1 MALSNVPFGLVQ
13 PPQKVQF
20 LFNQLFI
27 FFLLLLPNAMSISFN
42 FPSFNTDNSKLT
54 LQGDAYT
61 NPYGLQLTKDTLDG
75 SIGRSVGRA
84 LYHERVHL
92 WDNST
97 GKLNVT
103 DFTTDFSFI
112 VKALNMYAG
121 AGDGL
126 AFFITPFNSSIPNN
140 SEGGYLGLFSRETAI
155 NGTRNQIVAV
165 EIDTFKN
172 SWDPSDSL
180 LYAHVGFDINSIVS
194 NKSETLPP
202 SMNITNGSTTNV
214 RVSYD
219 STSQILSA
227 FLTYATE
234 PPINLSSIVDLTI
247 LPEWVSVGF
256 SATTGSSI
264 ELHTILSWSFNSTLE
279 AGNVSTQPT
288 NTGGGFNQTK
298 ETGDQTNNTGNGSTK
313 KKLALIICLAVSSGV
328 VSCGIGL
335 LWFICWRKRAGGN
348 TEDSGDDGNMDDE
361 FEKGT
366 GPRRFTYRELLN
378 ATNNFA
384 ERGKLGE
391 GGFGGVYKGLFSESN
406 VEVAVKRVSKG
417 SKQGKKEYKSE
428 VKIISHLGHRNLVQ
442 LIGWCHEQRE
452 LLLVYEYMPNGSLD
466 SHLFGAKIML
476 KWPVRYNIAQG
487 LTSAILYLHEEW
499 EQCVVHRDIKSSNI
513 MLDSNFNAKLGDFG
527 LARLVDHELGLQTT
541 VLAGTMGYLAPE
553 CFTTGTAS
561 KESDVYSFGV
571 VCLEIACGRKPVD
584 PRAEPSK
591 VRLVEWVWDLYGN
604 GQLLEAV
611 DKRLG
616 MEFDEG
622 QIKSLMVVGLWCC
635 HPDPTS
641 RPSIRQVMHVLK
653 FEASLPNL
661 PSKLPV
667 PMYVGPP
674 MDLCKLSN
682 TSSGFT
688 RSKDQTQC
696 SCSSCSTNSSMSTGP
711 SKPLLY
717 SSKAEVELASTM
729 H

>member
-1 MALSNVPFGLVQ
+1 
-13 PPQKVQF
+13 
-20 LFNQLFI
+20 
-27 FFLLLLPNAMSISFN
+27 MSISFN
-42 FPSFNTDNSKLT
+42 FPSFNTANNNLT
-54 LQGDAYT
+54 FQGEDALTKPDGRLY
-61 NPYGLQLTKDTLDG
+61 LTKDTLNG
-75 SIGRSVGRA
+75 SIGGSVGRA

-97 GKLNVT
+97 GKPKVT
-103 DFTTDFSFI
+103 DFTTNFSFI
-112 VKALNMYAG
+112 IQAVSQY

-126 AFFITPFNSSIPNN
+126 AFFISPFNSGIPNN
-140 SEGGYLGLFSRETAI
+140 SAGGYLGLFSNETAI
-155 NGTRNQIVAV
+155 NGTQNQIVAV

-172 SWDPSDSL
+172 PWDPSDSSP
-180 LYAHVGFDINSIVS
+180 YAHVGIDINSIVS

-202 SMNITNGSTTNV
+202 SMNITNGSTTIV

-219 STSQILSA
+219 STSQILSV

-234 PPINLSSIVDLTI
+234 PPISLSSIVDLTI

-256 SATTGSSI
+256 SATTGMSI

-313 KKLALIICLAVSSGV
+313 KNLALIICLAVSSGV

-348 TEDSGDDGNMDDE
+348 TEDSDDDGNMDDE
-361 FEKGT
+361 FEIGT

-391 GGFGGVYKGLFSESN
+391 GGFGGVYKGLLSESN

-428 VKIISHLGHRNLVQ
+428 VKIISRLRHRNLVQ

-452 LLLVYEYMPNGSLD
+452 LLLVYEYMRNGSLD

-476 KWPVRYNIAQG
+476 KWPVRYKIVQG

-641 RPSIRQVMHVLK
+641 RPSIRQVMHILK

>member
-1 MALSNVPFGLVQ
+1 
-13 PPQKVQF
+13 
-20 LFNQLFI
+20 
-27 FFLLLLPNAMSISFN
+27 MSISFN
-42 FPSFNTDNSKLT
+42 FPSFSTDNSNLILK
-54 LQGDAYT
+54 GDADT
-61 NPYGLQLTKDTLDG
+61 KPDGRLHLTKDTLDG
-75 SIGRSVGRA
+75 SIGESVGRA

-103 DFTTDFSFI
+103 DFTTNFSFI
-112 VKALNMYAG
+112 IKAVNKFA
-121 AGDGL
+121 ADGL
-126 AFFITPFNSSIPNN
+126 AFFISPFDSSIPNN
-140 SEGGYLGLFSRETAI
+140 SAGGYLGLFSNETGI
-155 NGTRNQIVAV
+155 NGTQNQIVAV
-165 EIDTFKN
+165 EFDTYKN
-172 SWDPSDSL
+172 WWDPS
-180 LYAHVGFDINSIVS
+180 ARHVGIDINSIVS
-194 NKSETLPP
+194 KVNVTLPR
-202 SMNITNGSTTNV
+202 SINITNGSTTNV
-214 RVSYD
+214 WVSYD
-219 STSQILSA
+219 STSKNLSV
-227 FLTYATE
+227 FLTSDTKPAYSW
-234 PPINLSSIVDLTI
+234 NSSLSYIVDLTI

-256 SATTGSSI
+256 SATTGASI

-279 AGNVSTQPT
+279 AGDVSTQP
-288 NTGGGFNQTK
+288 NKTGGGST
-298 ETGDQTNNTGNGSTK
+298 QTNHTGNGSTK
-313 KKLALIICLAVSSGV
+313 NKLGFIIGLAVSSSV
-328 VSCGIGL
+328 VSCGTGL

-348 TEDSGDDGNMDDE
+348 AEDSGDDDNMDDE

-378 ATNNFA
+378 ATNNFV

-391 GGFGGVYKGLFSESN
+391 GGFGGVYRGLLSESN

-428 VKIISHLGHRNLVQ
+428 VKIIGRLRHRNLVQ

-476 KWPVRYNIAQG
+476 IWPVRYNIAQG
-487 LTSAILYLHEEW
+487 LASALLYLHEEW
-499 EQCVVHRDIKSSNI
+499 EQCVVHRDVKSSNI

-584 PRAEPSK
+584 PRVEPSK

-604 GQLLEAV
+604 DQLLEAV
-611 DKRLG
+611 DQRLG
-616 MEFDEG
+616 KEFDEG
-622 QIKSLMVVGLWCC
+622 EMKSLMVVGLWCC

-641 RPSIRQVMHVLK
+641 RPSIRQVIHVFK

-667 PMYVGPP
+667 PMYVGAP

-688 RSKDQTQC
+688 KSKDQTQC
-696 SCSSCSTNSSMSTGP
+696 SSSSCSTNSSMSTGP

>member
-1 MALSNVPFGLVQ
+1 
-13 PPQKVQF
+13 
-20 LFNQLFI
+20 
-27 FFLLLLPNAMSISFN
+27 MSISFN
-42 FPSFNTDNSKLT
+42 FPSFNTDNSNLT
-54 LQGDAYT
+54 LQGDAFT
-61 NPYGLQLTKDTLDG
+61 NSNGLQLTKDTLDG
-75 SIGRSVGRA
+75 SINERVGRA

-97 GKLNVT
+97 GKLKVT
-103 DFTTDFSFI
+103 DFTTNFSFI
-112 VKALNMYAG
+112 IKAVENLA
-121 AGDGL
+121 ADGL
-126 AFFITPFNSSIPNN
+126 AFFISPFDSMIPNN
-140 SEGGYLGLFSRETAI
+140 SAGGYLGLFSNETAI
-155 NGTRNQIVAV
+155 NGTQNQIVAV
-165 EIDTFKN
+165 EFDTYRN
-172 SWDPSDSL
+172 PWDPS
-180 LYAHVGFDINSIVS
+180 APHVGIDINSIVS
-194 NKSETLPP
+194 NVSVTMPP
-202 SMNITNGSTTNV
+202 SINFTTNKSTTDV
-214 RVSYD
+214 WVSYD
-219 STSQILSA
+219 STSQKLSVLLTCATGPA
-227 FLTYATE
+227 FSWSSS
-234 PPINLSSIVDLTI
+234 LSCIVDLTI

-256 SATTGSSI
+256 SATTGVVT
-264 ELHTILSWSFNSTLE
+264 ELHTILSWSFSSTFE
-279 AGNVSTQPT
+279 AGDV
-288 NTGGGFNQTK
+288 TK
-298 ETGDQTNNTGNGSTK
+298 N
-313 KKLALIICLAVSSGV
+313 KLGLIIGLAVSTGV

-335 LWFICWRKRAGGN
+335 LWFFCWRKRAGGN
-348 TEDSGDDGNMDDE
+348 AEDSGDDDNMDDE

-378 ATNNFA
+378 ATNNFV

-391 GGFGGVYKGLFSESN
+391 GGFGGVYKGLLSESN

-428 VKIISHLGHRNLVQ
+428 VKIIGRLRHRNLVQ
-442 LIGWCHEQRE
+442 LIGWCHEQHE

-476 KWPVRYNIAQG
+476 KWPVRYKIAQG
-487 LTSAILYLHEEW
+487 LTSALLYLHEEW

-622 QIKSLMVVGLWCC
+622 QIKGLMVVGLWCC

-641 RPSIRQVMHVLK
+641 RPSIRQVIHVLN

-667 PMYVGPP
+667 PMYVGAP

-682 TSSGFT
+682 TSSGFA

-711 SKPLLY
+711 SKPLQY

>member
-1 MALSNVPFGLVQ
+1 MALSNIPFGLVQ

-42 FPSFNTDNSKLT
+42 FPSFNTDNSNLT
-54 LQGDAYT
+54 LQGDADT
-61 NPYGLQLTKDTLDG
+61 KPDGRLHLTKDTLDG
-75 SIGRSVGRA
+75 SIDKSVGRA

-103 DFTTDFSFI
+103 DFTTNFSFI
-112 VKALNMYAG
+112 IKAVDQSA
-121 AGDGL
+121 ADGL
-126 AFFITPFNSSIPNN
+126 AFFITPFNSGIPNN
-140 SEGGYLGLFSRETAI
+140 SDGGSLGLFSSETAI
-155 NGTRNQIVAV
+155 NGTQNQIVAV
-165 EIDTFKN
+165 EFDTFQN
-172 SWDPSDSL
+172 SWDPS
-180 LYAHVGFDINSIVS
+180 APHVGIDINSIVS
-194 NKSETLPP
+194 KRNVTLPG
-202 SMNITNGSTTNV
+202 SINITNGSTTNV

-219 STSQILSA
+219 ATSQNLSV

-234 PPINLSSIVDLTI
+234 PAYSWNSSLSYIVDLTI

-256 SATTGSSI
+256 SATTGLSI

-279 AGNVSTQPT
+279 AGFT
-288 NTGGGFNQTK
+288 
-298 ETGDQTNNTGNGSTK
+298 TGNGSTK
-313 KKLALIICLAVSSGV
+313 NKSGLIIGLAVSSGV

-335 LWFICWRKRAGGN
+335 LWFFCWRKRAGGN
-348 TEDSGDDGNMDDE
+348 TEDSGDDDNMDDE

-391 GGFGGVYKGLFSESN
+391 GGFGGVYKGLLSESN
-406 VEVAVKRVSKG
+406 MEVAVKRVSKG
-417 SKQGKKEYKSE
+417 SKQGKKEYMSE
-428 VKIISHLGHRNLVQ
+428 VKIISRLRHRNLVQ

-452 LLLVYEYMPNGSLD
+452 LLLVYEYMPYGSLD

-476 KWPVRYNIAQG
+476 TWPVRYKIAQG
-487 LTSAILYLHEEW
+487 LASALLYLHEEW

-561 KESDVYSFGV
+561 KESDIYSFGV
-571 VCLEIACGRKPVD
+571 VCLEIACGRKPVN
-584 PRAEPSK
+584 PRVEPSK

-622 QIKSLMVVGLWCC
+622 QIKRLMVVGLWSC
-635 HPDPTS
+635 HPDPTR
-641 RPSIRQVMHVLK
+641 RPSIRQVIHVLN

-667 PMYVGPP
+667 PTYVEPP
-674 MDLCKLSN
+674 IDLCKLSN

-688 RSKDQTQC
+688 RSKEQAHC
-696 SCSSCSTNSSMSTGP
+696 SCSSCSTNSSMSIGP
-711 SKPLLY
+711 SKPFLY

>member
-1 MALSNVPFGLVQ
+1 
-13 PPQKVQF
+13 
-20 LFNQLFI
+20 
-27 FFLLLLPNAMSISFN
+27 MSISFN
-42 FPSFNTDNSKLT
+42 FPSFNADNSNLT
-54 LQGDAYT
+54 FQGDAYT
-61 NPYGLQLTKDTLDG
+61 KPDGHLHLTKDTLDG
-75 SIGRSVGRA
+75 SIHQSGDAFPYPDGLQLTKNTRDGSINDRVGRA
-84 LYHERVHL
+84 LYYERVHL

-97 GKLNVT
+97 GKLKVT
-103 DFTTDFSFI
+103 DFTSNFSFKI
-112 VKALNMYAG
+112 KALDNN

-126 AFFITPFNSSIPNN
+126 AFFITPFNSSINYGFL
-140 SEGGYLGLFSRETAI
+140 GGNLGLSSHETAI
-155 NGTRNQIVAV
+155 KGTQNQFVAV
-165 EIDTFKN
+165 EFDTFKN
-172 SWDPSDSL
+172 PWDDASAP
-180 LYAHVGFDINSIVS
+180 HVGIDINSTVS
-194 NKSETLPP
+194 NASVPFP
-202 SMNITNGSTTNV
+202 RSINITNGSTTNV
-214 RVSYD
+214 LVSYD
-219 STSQILSA
+219 SASQNLSV
-227 FLTYATE
+227 FLTYE
-234 PPINLSSIVDLTI
+234 PAYSWNSSLSYIVDLTI

-256 SATTGSSI
+256 SATTGLSA

-279 AGNVSTQPT
+279 AGDVSTPP
-288 NTGGGFNQTK
+288 NKTGGGFT
-298 ETGDQTNNTGNGSTK
+298 ETNNTGNGSTK
-313 KKLALIICLAVSSGV
+313 NKSGLIIGLAVSSGV

-335 LWFICWRKRAGGN
+335 LWFFCWTKRAGGN
-348 TEDSGDDGNMDDE
+348 TEDSGDDDNMDDE

-378 ATNNFA
+378 ATNNFV

-391 GGFGGVYKGLFSESN
+391 GGFGGVYKGLLSESN

-428 VKIISHLGHRNLVQ
+428 VKIIGRLRHRNLVQ

-476 KWPVRYNIAQG
+476 KWPVRYKIAQG

-561 KESDVYSFGV
+561 KESDVYSFGM

-641 RPSIRQVMHVLK
+641 RPSIRQVMHILN

-674 MDLCKLSN
+674 IDLCKLSN

>member
-1 MALSNVPFGLVQ
+1 
-13 PPQKVQF
+13 
-20 LFNQLFI
+20 
-27 FFLLLLPNAMSISFN
+27 MSISF
-42 FPSFNTDNSKLT
+42 SFNFSSFNPDNSINLT
-54 LQGDAYT
+54 LQGDAIP
-61 NPYGLQLTKDTLDG
+61 NLDGLQLTKDTRG
-75 SIGRSVGRA
+75 SSINYRVGRA

-97 GKLNVT
+97 GKLKVT
-103 DFTTDFSFI
+103 DFTTNFSFI
-112 VKALNMYAG
+112 IKAVDDHEFTA
-121 AGDGL
+121 DGL
-126 AFFITPFNSSIPNN
+126 AFFISPFNSSIPNN
-140 SEGGYLGLFSRETAI
+140 FEAGYLGLFSNETAI
-155 NGTRNQIVAV
+155 NGTQNQFVAV
-165 EIDTFKN
+165 EFDTFKN
-172 SWDPSDSL
+172 TWDNASAP
-180 LYAHVGFDINSIVS
+180 HVGIDINSIVS
-194 NKSETLPP
+194 NASVPLPT
-202 SMNITNGSTTNV
+202 TNGSTTNV
-214 RVSYD
+214 LVSYD
-219 STSQILSA
+219 SAYQNLSV
-227 FLTYATE
+227 FLTNPVFSWNYS
-234 PPINLSSIVDLTI
+234 LSYIVDLTI

-256 SATTGSSI
+256 SATTGWAI

-279 AGNVSTQPT
+279 AG
-288 NTGGGFNQTK
+288 
-298 ETGDQTNNTGNGSTK
+298 GNGSTK
-313 KKLALIICLAVSSGV
+313 NKSGLIIGLAVSSGV

-348 TEDSGDDGNMDDE
+348 TEDSGDDDNMDDE

-378 ATNNFA
+378 ATNNFV

-391 GGFGGVYKGLFSESN
+391 GGFGGVYKGLLSESN

-428 VKIISHLGHRNLVQ
+428 VKIIGRLRHRNLVQ

-476 KWPVRYNIAQG
+476 KWPVRYKIAQG

-584 PRAEPSK
+584 PRVEPSK
-591 VRLVEWVWDLYGN
+591 VRLVKWVWDLYGN

-611 DKRLG
+611 DKRLD

-696 SCSSCSTNSSMSTGP
+696 SIMW
-711 SKPLLY
+711 
-717 SSKAEVELASTM
+717 
-729 H
+729 

>member
-1 MALSNVPFGLVQ
+1 MALSNIPFGLVQ

-27 FFLLLLPNAMSISFN
+27 FFLMLLPNAMSISFN
-42 FPSFNTDNSKLT
+42 FPSFKANNSNLT
-54 LQGDAYT
+54 FRRDAFMKPDGRLY
-61 NPYGLQLTKDTLDG
+61 LTKDTLEG
-75 SIGRSVGRA
+75 PIGASVGRA
-84 LYHERVHL
+84 FYHEPVHL

-103 DFTTDFSFI
+103 DFTTNFSFI
-112 VKALNMYAG
+112 IKAVDKNAG
-121 AGDGL
+121 VADGL
-126 AFFITPFNSSIPNN
+126 AFFISPFDSSIPNN
-140 SEGGYLGLFSRETAI
+140 TLGENLGLFSQETAI
-155 NGTRNQIVAV
+155 NGTQNQIVAV
-165 EIDTFKN
+165 EFDTFHN
-172 SWDPSDSL
+172 WWDPS
-180 LYAHVGFDINSIVS
+180 APHVGIDINSIISKV
-194 NKSETLPP
+194 NVTLPP
-202 SMNITNGSTTNV
+202 SINITDGSTKNV

-219 STSQILSA
+219 SASQNLSV
-227 FLTYATE
+227 FLTDE
-234 PPINLSSIVDLTI
+234 PACSWNSSLSYIVDLTI

-256 SATTGSSI
+256 SATTGLAF

-279 AGNVSTQPT
+279 AGDVSTQP
-288 NTGGGFNQTK
+288 N
-298 ETGDQTNNTGNGSTK
+298 K
-313 KKLALIICLAVSSGV
+313 KNKLALIICLAVSSGV

-335 LWFICWRKRAGGN
+335 LWFLFWRKRAGGN
-348 TEDSGDDGNMDDE
+348 TEDSGDDDNMDDE

-391 GGFGGVYKGLFSESN
+391 GGFGGVYKGLLSESN

-428 VKIISHLGHRNLVQ
+428 VKIISRLRHRNLVQ

-541 VLAGTMGYLAPE
+541 VLAGTVGYLAPE
-553 CFTTGTAS
+553 CFSTGTAS

-604 GQLLEAV
+604 GQLIEAV
-611 DKRLG
+611 DKSLG

-641 RPSIRQVMHVLK
+641 RPSIRQVMHILN

>member
-1 MALSNVPFGLVQ
+1 LYSWVKDPR
-13 PPQKVQF
+13 
-20 LFNQLFI
+20 
-27 FFLLLLPNAMSISFN
+27 
-42 FPSFNTDNSKLT
+42 
-54 LQGDAYT
+54 GDPI
-61 NPYGLQLTKDTLDG
+61 N
-75 SIGRSVGRA
+75 GRIGRA

-97 GKLNVT
+97 GKLNIT
-103 DFTTDFSFI
+103 HFTTSFSFI
-112 VKALNMYAG
+112 IKAVDMYT
-121 AGDGL
+121 GDGL
-126 AFFITPFNSSIPNN
+126 AFFISPFNSSIPNN
-140 SEGGYLGLFSRETAI
+140 SAGGYLGLFSNETAI
-155 NGTRNQIVAV
+155 NGTQNQIVAV
-165 EIDTFKN
+165 EFDTYQN
-172 SWDPSDSL
+172 VWDASAP
-180 LYAHVGFDINSIVS
+180 HVGIDINSIVS
-194 NKSETLPP
+194 NVNRTMLPYINLTTEE
-202 SMNITNGSTTNV
+202 SATNV
-214 RVSYD
+214 WVSYN
-219 STSQILSA
+219 STSQNLSV
-227 FLTYATE
+227 FLTSATKSE
-234 PPINLSSIVDLTI
+234 FTWSTSLSDIVDLTI
-247 LPEWVSVGF
+247 LPEWVSIGF
-256 SATTGSSI
+256 SATTGQVI

-279 AGNVSTQPT
+279 AGDVSTPP
-288 NTGGGFNQTK
+288 NK
-298 ETGDQTNNTGNGSTK
+298 TNNTGNGSTK
-313 KKLALIICLAVSSGV
+313 NKSGLIIGLAVSSGV

-348 TEDSGDDGNMDDE
+348 TEDSGDDDNMDDE

-378 ATNNFA
+378 ATNNFV

-391 GGFGGVYKGLFSESN
+391 GGFGGVYKGLLSESN

-428 VKIISHLGHRNLVQ
+428 VKIIGRLRHRNLVQ
-442 LIGWCHEQRE
+442 LIGWCHDQRE

-476 KWPVRYNIAQG
+476 KWPV
-487 LTSAILYLHEEW
+487 
-499 EQCVVHRDIKSSNI
+499 RDIKSSNI

-541 VLAGTMGYLAPE
+541 ILAGTLGYLAPE
-553 CFTTGTAS
+553 CFTTGTSS

-571 VCLEIACGRKPVD
+571 VCLKIACGRKPID
-584 PRAEPSK
+584 SRAEPSK

-641 RPSIRQVMHVLK
+641 RPSIRQVIHVLN

-661 PSKLPV
+661 PSKLSV
-667 PMYVGPP
+667 PMYVAGP

-682 TSSGFT
+682 TSSGFA

-696 SCSSCSTNSSMSTGP
+696 SRSSCSTNSSMSTGP
-711 SKPLLY
+711 SKPLQY

-729 H
+729 P

>member
-1 MALSNVPFGLVQ
+1 MALSNIPFCLVQ

-42 FPSFNTDNSKLT
+42 FPSFNTDTNLT
-54 LQGDAYT
+54 LQGDADT
-61 NPYGLQLTKDTLDG
+61 KPDGRLLLTKDSLNG

-97 GKLNVT
+97 GKLKVT
-103 DFTTDFSFI
+103 NFTTNFSFI
-112 VKALNMYAG
+112 IKAVNKFA
-121 AGDGL
+121 ADGL

-140 SEGGYLGLFSRETAI
+140 SAGRYLGLFSNETGI
-155 NGTRNQIVAV
+155 NGTQNQIVAV
-165 EIDTFKN
+165 EFDTYKN
-172 SWDPSDSL
+172 WFDPSVP
-180 LYAHVGFDINSIVS
+180 HVGIDINSIVS
-194 NKSETLPP
+194 KVNVTLPP
-202 SMNITNGSTTNV
+202 SINITNGSTTNV

-219 STSQILSA
+219 SASQNLSV
-227 FLTYATE
+227 FLSYATK
-234 PPINLSSIVDLTI
+234 PAYSWNSSLSYIVDLTI

-256 SATTGSSI
+256 SATTGADT
-264 ELHTILSWSFNSTLE
+264 ELHTILSWSFSSTLE
-279 AGNVSTQPT
+279 AG
-288 NTGGGFNQTK
+288 
-298 ETGDQTNNTGNGSTK
+298 DGSTK
-313 KKLALIICLAVSSGV
+313 KKLGLIIGLAVSSGV
-328 VSCGIGL
+328 VLSCGIGL
-335 LWFICWRKRAGGN
+335 LWFFCWRKRAGGN
-348 TEDSGDDGNMDDE
+348 TEDSGDDDNMDDE

-378 ATNNFA
+378 ATNNFV

-391 GGFGGVYKGLFSESN
+391 GGFGGVYKGLLSESN

-428 VKIISHLGHRNLVQ
+428 VKIISRLRHRNLVQ
-442 LIGWCHEQRE
+442 LIGWCHEKRE

-476 KWPVRYNIAQG
+476 IWPVRYNIAQG
-487 LTSAILYLHEEW
+487 LASALLYLHEEW

-527 LARLVDHELGLQTT
+527 LARLVDHEFGLQTT

-584 PRAEPSK
+584 PQVEPSK

-604 GQLLEAV
+604 DQLLEAV
-611 DKRLG
+611 DQRLG
-616 MEFDEG
+616 KEFDEG
-622 QIKSLMVVGLWCC
+622 EMKSLMVVGLWCC

-641 RPSIRQVMHVLK
+641 RPSIRQVIHVFK

-667 PMYVGPP
+667 PMYAGAP
-674 MDLCKLSN
+674 MDPCKLSN

-696 SCSSCSTNSSMSTGP
+696 SSSSCSTNSSMSTGP

-717 SSKAEVELASTM
+717 SSKAEVKLASTM

>member
-1 MALSNVPFGLVQ
+1 MALSNIPFGLVQ

-27 FFLLLLPNAMSISFN
+27 FFLLLLPTAMSIPIN
-42 FPSFNTDNSKLT
+42 FPRFNTDNSKLT

-61 NPYGLQLTKDTLDG
+61 SPDGLQLTKDSRAS
-75 SIGRSVGRA
+75 SINQRVGRA
-84 LYHERVHL
+84 LYHEPVHL

-97 GKLNVT
+97 GKLKVT
-103 DFTTDFSFI
+103 DFTSNFSFI
-112 VKALNMYAG
+112 IQALDKGAG
-121 AGDGL
+121 VGDGL

-140 SEGGYLGLFSRETAI
+140 SFGGYLGLFSSETAI
-155 NGTRNQIVAV
+155 NGTQNQIVAV
-165 EIDTFKN
+165 EFDTYPN
-172 SWDPSDSL
+172 DWDKKGFP
-180 LYAHVGFDINSIVS
+180 HVGIDINSIVS
-194 NKSETLPP
+194 NTSVTLPR
-202 SMNITNGSTTNV
+202 SINITNGSTTNV

-219 STSQILSA
+219 STSQNLSV
-227 FLTYATE
+227 FLTYATT
-234 PPINLSSIVDLTI
+234 PAYIWNSSLSCIVDLTI
-247 LPEWVSVGF
+247 LPDWVSVGF

-264 ELHTILSWSFNSTLE
+264 ELHTILSWSFSSNLE
-279 AGNVSTQPT
+279 AG
-288 NTGGGFNQTK
+288 GGFT
-298 ETGDQTNNTGNGSTK
+298 QTNNTGNGSTK
-313 KKLALIICLAVSSGV
+313 KKLGLIIGLAVSSGV

-335 LWFICWRKRAGGN
+335 LWFFCWRKRAGGN
-348 TEDSGDDGNMDDE
+348 TEDSGDDDNMDDE

-378 ATNNFA
+378 ATNNFV

-391 GGFGGVYKGLFSESN
+391 GGFGGVYKGLLSESN

-428 VKIISHLGHRNLVQ
+428 VKIISRLRHRNLVQ

-476 KWPVRYNIAQG
+476 KWPVRYKIAQG
-487 LTSAILYLHEEW
+487 LASALLYLHEEW

-561 KESDVYSFGV
+561 KESDIYSFGV

-611 DKRLG
+611 DERLG

-641 RPSIRQVMHVLK
+641 RPSIRQVIHVLN

-667 PMYVGPP
+667 PMYVGAP

-717 SSKAEVELASTM
+717 SSKAEVELASTV

>member
-1 MALSNVPFGLVQ
+1 MV
-13 PPQKVQF
+13 
-20 LFNQLFI
+20 
-27 FFLLLLPNAMSISFN
+27 SISQRILVAA
-42 FPSFNTDNSKLT
+42 PSTKVLVVPYIMNEFTFGIIAQIPDNS
-54 LQGDAYT
+54 
-61 NPYGLQLTKDTLDG
+61 
-75 SIGRSVGRA
+75 
-84 LYHERVHL
+84 
-92 WDNST
+92 
-97 GKLNVT
+97 
-103 DFTTDFSFI
+103 F
-112 VKALNMYAG
+112 
-121 AGDGL
+121 
-126 AFFITPFNSSIPNN
+126 
-140 SEGGYLGLFSRETAI
+140 GGYLGLFSNETAI
-155 NGTRNQIVAV
+155 NGTQNQIVAV
-165 EIDTFKN
+165 EFDTYPN
-172 SWDPSDSL
+172 EWDTASAP
-180 LYAHVGFDINSIVS
+180 HVGIDINSIVS
-194 NKSETLPP
+194 NVSRTLPQ
-202 SMNITNGSTTNV
+202 SINITNGSTTYV
-214 RVSYD
+214 WRW
-219 STSQILSA
+219 
-227 FLTYATE
+227 FLRYY
-234 PPINLSSIVDLTI
+234 S
-247 LPEWVSVGF
+247 
-256 SATTGSSI
+256 
-264 ELHTILSWSFNSTLE
+264 STLE
-279 AGNVSTQPT
+279 AEDVSTQP
-288 NTGGGFNQTK
+288 NKTGGGFT
-298 ETGDQTNNTGNGSTK
+298 QTNNTGNGSTK
-313 KKLALIICLAVSSGV
+313 NKLGLIIGLAVSSVG

-335 LWFICWRKRAGGN
+335 LCFLCWRKRAGGN
-348 TEDSGDDGNMDDE
+348 TEDSGDDDNMDDE
-361 FEKGT
+361 FERGT

-378 ATNNFA
+378 ATNNFV

-391 GGFGGVYKGLFSESN
+391 GGFGGVYKGLLSESI

-428 VKIISHLGHRNLVQ
+428 VKIISRLRHRNLVQ

-476 KWPVRYNIAQG
+476 KWPIRYKIAQG
-487 LTSAILYLHEEW
+487 LASALLYLHEEW

-541 VLAGTMGYLAPE
+541 VVAGTMGYLAPE

-584 PRAEPSK
+584 PQAEPSK

-641 RPSIRQVMHVLK
+641 RPSIRQVIHVLK
-653 FEASLPNL
+653 FEASLPIL

-674 MDLCKLSN
+674 MGLCKLSN

-729 H
+729 D

>member
-1 MALSNVPFGLVQ
+1 
-13 PPQKVQF
+13 
-20 LFNQLFI
+20 
-27 FFLLLLPNAMSISFN
+27 MSISFN
-42 FPSFNTDNSKLT
+42 FPSFNPDNSSNLT
-54 LQGDAYT
+54 LQGAAYMS
-61 NPYGLQLTKDTLDG
+61 PDSLLLTKDTLDG
-75 SIGRSVGRA
+75 PINGSVGRA

-97 GKLNVT
+97 GKLKVT
-103 DFTTDFSFI
+103 DFTTNFSFI
-112 VKALNMYAG
+112 IKATDKFVA
-121 AGDGL
+121 DGL
-126 AFFITPFNSSIPNN
+126 AFFISPFDSKIPNN
-140 SEGGYLGLFSRETAI
+140 SSGGCLGLFSSEAAI
-155 NGTRNQIVAV
+155 NGTQNQIVAV
-165 EIDTFKN
+165 EFDTFKN
-172 SWDPSDSL
+172 WWDTSAP
-180 LYAHVGFDINSIVS
+180 HVGIDINSIVS
-194 NKSETLPP
+194 NVSVTLPP
-202 SMNITNGSTTNV
+202 SINITNGSTTNV
-214 RVSYD
+214 RVGYD
-219 STSQILSA
+219 STSQNLSV
-227 FLTYATE
+227 FLTYATT
-234 PPINLSSIVDLTI
+234 PAYSWNSSLSYIVDLTI

-256 SATTGSSI
+256 SATTGSSV
-264 ELHTILSWSFNSTLE
+264 ELHTICSWSFSSTLE
-279 AGNVSTQPT
+279 AGDVSTQL
-288 NTGGGFNQTK
+288 
-298 ETGDQTNNTGNGSTK
+298 NNTG
-313 KKLALIICLAVSSGV
+313 LIIGLAVSSGV

-335 LWFICWRKRAGGN
+335 LWILCWRKKAGGN
-348 TEDSGDDGNMDDE
+348 TEDSGDDDNMDDE

-378 ATNNFA
+378 ATNNFV

-391 GGFGGVYKGLFSESN
+391 GGFGGVYKGLLSESN

-428 VKIISHLGHRNLVQ
+428 VKIIGRLRHRNLVQ

-476 KWPVRYNIAQG
+476 KWPVRYKIAQG
-487 LTSAILYLHEEW
+487 LASALLYLHEEW
-499 EQCVVHRDIKSSNI
+499 QQCVVHRDIKSSNI

-541 VLAGTMGYLAPE
+541 ALAGTLGYLAPE
-553 CFTTGTAS
+553 CFTTITAS

-584 PRAEPSK
+584 PRAGPSK

-604 GQLLEAV
+604 DQLLEAG

-616 MEFDEG
+616 VEFDEG

-641 RPSIRQVMHVLK
+641 RPSIRQVIHILN

-667 PMYVGPP
+667 PMYVGPS
-674 MDLCKLSN
+674 MDLCKFSN

-688 RSKDQTQC
+688 RSKYQTQC
-696 SCSSCSTNSSMSTGP
+696 SISCSSNSSMSTGQ
-711 SKPLLY
+711 SKPHLY
-717 SSKAEVELASTM
+717 SSKAEVELASTV

>member
-1 MALSNVPFGLVQ
+1 MALSNIPFGLVQ

-42 FPSFNTDNSKLT
+42 FPSFNTDNSNLT
-54 LQGDAYT
+54 LQGDADT
-61 NPYGLQLTKDTLDG
+61 KPDGRLHLTKDTLDG
-75 SIGRSVGRA
+75 SIDKSVGRA
-84 LYHERVHL
+84 LYHEPVHL

-103 DFTTDFSFI
+103 DFTTNFSFI
-112 VKALNMYAG
+112 IKAVDQSA
-121 AGDGL
+121 ADGL
-126 AFFITPFNSSIPNN
+126 AFFITPFNSGIPNN
-140 SEGGYLGLFSRETAI
+140 SDGGCLGLFSSETAI
-155 NGTRNQIVAV
+155 NGTQNQIVAV
-165 EIDTFKN
+165 EFDTFQN
-172 SWDPSDSL
+172 LWDPS
-180 LYAHVGFDINSIVS
+180 APHVGIDINSIVS
-194 NKSETLPP
+194 KRNVTLPG
-202 SMNITNGSTTNV
+202 SINITNGSTTNV

-219 STSQILSA
+219 ATSQNLSV

-234 PPINLSSIVDLTI
+234 PAYSWNSSLSYIVDLTI

-256 SATTGSSI
+256 SATTGLSI

-279 AGNVSTQPT
+279 AGFT
-288 NTGGGFNQTK
+288 
-298 ETGDQTNNTGNGSTK
+298 TGNGSTK
-313 KKLALIICLAVSSGV
+313 NKSGLIIDLAVSSGV
-328 VSCGIGL
+328 VICGIGL
-335 LWFICWRKRAGGN
+335 LWFFCWRKRAGGN
-348 TEDSGDDGNMDDE
+348 TEDSGDDDSMDDE

-378 ATNNFA
+378 ATNNFV

-391 GGFGGVYKGLFSESN
+391 GGFGGVYKGLLSESN

-428 VKIISHLGHRNLVQ
+428 VKIISRLRHRNLVQ

-476 KWPVRYNIAQG
+476 KWPVRYIIAQG
-487 LTSAILYLHEEW
+487 LASALLYLHKEW

-561 KESDVYSFGV
+561 KESDIYSFGV
-571 VCLEIACGRKPVD
+571 VCLEIACGRKPIN
-584 PRAEPSK
+584 PRVEPSK
-591 VRLVEWVWDLYGN
+591 VRLVKWVWDLYGN

-622 QIKSLMVVGLWCC
+622 QIKRLMVVGLWSC

-641 RPSIRQVMHVLK
+641 RPSIRQVIHVLN

-682 TSSGFT
+682 TSSGFA
-688 RSKDQTQC
+688 RSKEQAHF
-696 SCSSCSTNSSMSTGP
+696 SCSSCSTNSSM
-711 SKPLLY
+711 
-717 SSKAEVELASTM
+717 
-729 H
+729 

>member
-1 MALSNVPFGLVQ
+1 MALSNIPFGLVQ

-27 FFLLLLPNAMSISFN
+27 FFLLLLPNAMSISF
-42 FPSFNTDNSKLT
+42 SFNFSSFNPDNIINLI
-54 LQGDAYT
+54 LQGDAFP
-61 NPYGLQLTKDTLDG
+61 NPDGLQLTRDTRG
-75 SIGRSVGRA
+75 SSINDRVGRA

-97 GKLNVT
+97 GKLKVT
-103 DFTTDFSFI
+103 DFTTNFSFI
-112 VKALNMYAG
+112 IKAVDDPKFTA
-121 AGDGL
+121 DGL
-126 AFFITPFNSSIPNN
+126 AFFISPFKSSIPNN
-140 SEGGYLGLFSRETAI
+140 LVGGCLGLFSNETAI
-155 NGTRNQIVAV
+155 NGNQNQFVAV
-165 EIDTFKN
+165 EFDTFQN
-172 SWDPSDSL
+172 TWDASAP
-180 LYAHVGFDINSIVS
+180 HVGIDINSIVS
-194 NKSETLPP
+194 NASVPLPR
-202 SMNITNGSTTNV
+202 SINITNGSTTNV
-214 RVSYD
+214 WVSYD
-219 STSQILSA
+219 SASQNLSV
-227 FLTYATE
+227 FLTDVTKPASSW
-234 PPINLSSIVDLTI
+234 NSVSLSYIVDLTI

-256 SATTGSSI
+256 SASTGVMF

-279 AGNVSTQPT
+279 AGDVSTQP
-288 NTGGGFNQTK
+288 
-298 ETGDQTNNTGNGSTK
+298 NNTGNGSSK
-313 KKLALIICLAVSSGV
+313 NKLGLIIGLAVSSGV

-335 LWFICWRKRAGGN
+335 LWFFCWRKRAGGN
-348 TEDSGDDGNMDDE
+348 TEDSDDDDNMDDE

-378 ATNNFA
+378 ATNNFV

-391 GGFGGVYKGLFSESN
+391 GGFGGVYKGLLSESN

-428 VKIISHLGHRNLVQ
+428 VKIIGRLRHRNLVQ

-466 SHLFGAKIML
+466 SHLFGEKIML
-476 KWPVRYNIAQG
+476 KWPVRYKIAQG

-499 EQCVVHRDIKSSNI
+499 EQYVVHRDIKSSNI

-584 PRAEPSK
+584 PWAEPSK

-611 DKRLG
+611 DKRLD

-635 HPDPTS
+635 HPDPTR

-696 SCSSCSTNSSMSTGP
+696 SCSSCSTNSFMSTGP

-717 SSKAEVELASTM
+717 SSQAEVELASTM

>member
-1 MALSNVPFGLVQ
+1 MALSNMPFFLVQ
-13 PPQKVQF
+13 PPQKLHF

-27 FFLLLLPNAMSISFN
+27 FFLLLLPSAMSISFN
-42 FPSFNTDNSKLT
+42 FPSFNTDNSNLT
-54 LQGDAYT
+54 LQGDAFT
-61 NPYGLQLTKDTLDG
+61 NPDGLQLTKDTRG
-75 SIGRSVGRA
+75 SSIGGSVGRA

-97 GKLNVT
+97 GKLKVT
-103 DFTTDFSFI
+103 DFTTNFSFI
-112 VKALNMYAG
+112 IKAVNKFA
-121 AGDGL
+121 ADGL
-126 AFFITPFNSSIPNN
+126 AFFISPFNSSIPNN
-140 SEGGYLGLFSRETAI
+140 SAGGYLGLFSNETGI
-155 NGTRNQIVAV
+155 NGTQNQIVAV
-165 EIDTFKN
+165 EFDTYQN
-172 SWDPSDSL
+172 RWDPS
-180 LYAHVGFDINSIVS
+180 ARHVGIDINSIVS
-194 NKSETLPP
+194 KVNVTLPP
-202 SMNITNGSTTNV
+202 SINITNGSTTNV
-214 RVSYD
+214 WVSYD
-219 STSQILSA
+219 SSSQNLSVL
-227 FLTYATE
+227 LTYATK
-234 PPINLSSIVDLTI
+234 PVSLSYIVDLTI

-256 SATTGSSI
+256 SATTGADA
-264 ELHTILSWSFNSTLE
+264 ELHTILSWSFSSTLE
-279 AGNVSTQPT
+279 AGDVSTQP
-288 NTGGGFNQTK
+288 NKTGGGFT
-298 ETGDQTNNTGNGSTK
+298 QTNNTGNGSTK
-313 KKLALIICLAVSSGV
+313 NKLGLIIGLAVSSGV

-335 LWFICWRKRAGGN
+335 LWFFCWRKRAGGN
-348 TEDSGDDGNMDDE
+348 TEDSGDDDNMDVE

-378 ATNNFA
+378 ATNNFV

-391 GGFGGVYKGLFSESN
+391 GGFGGVYKGLLSESN

-428 VKIISHLGHRNLVQ
+428 VKIISRLRHRNLVQ
-442 LIGWCHEQRE
+442 LIGWCHEKRE

-466 SHLFGAKIML
+466 SHLFGVKIML
-476 KWPVRYNIAQG
+476 IWPVRYNIAQG
-487 LTSAILYLHEEW
+487 LASALLYLHEEW

-527 LARLVDHELGLQTT
+527 LARLVDHEFGLQTT

-584 PRAEPSK
+584 PQVEPSK
-591 VRLVEWVWDLYGN
+591 VRLLEWVWDLYGN
-604 GQLLEAV
+604 DQLLEAV
-611 DKRLG
+611 DQRLG
-616 MEFDEG
+616 KEFDEG
-622 QIKSLMVVGLWCC
+622 EMKSLMVVGLWCC

-641 RPSIRQVMHVLK
+641 RPSIRQVIHVFK

-667 PMYVGPP
+667 PMYAGAP

-696 SCSSCSTNSSMSTGP
+696 SSSSCSTNSSMSTGP

-717 SSKAEVELASTM
+717 SSKAEVKLASTM

>member
-1 MALSNVPFGLVQ
+1 
-13 PPQKVQF
+13 
-20 LFNQLFI
+20 
-27 FFLLLLPNAMSISFN
+27 MSISF
-42 FPSFNTDNSKLT
+42 SFNFSSFNPDNSINLT
-54 LQGDAYT
+54 LQGDAIP
-61 NPYGLQLTKDTLDG
+61 NLDGLQLTKDTRG
-75 SIGRSVGRA
+75 SSINYRVGRA

-97 GKLNVT
+97 GKLKVT
-103 DFTTDFSFI
+103 DFTTNFSFI
-112 VKALNMYAG
+112 IKAVDDHEFTA
-121 AGDGL
+121 DGL
-126 AFFITPFNSSIPNN
+126 AFFISPFNSSIPNN
-140 SEGGYLGLFSRETAI
+140 FEAGYLGLFSNETAI
-155 NGTRNQIVAV
+155 NGTQNQFVAV
-165 EIDTFKN
+165 EFDTFKN
-172 SWDPSDSL
+172 TWDNASAP
-180 LYAHVGFDINSIVS
+180 HVGIDINSIVS
-194 NKSETLPP
+194 NASVPLPT
-202 SMNITNGSTTNV
+202 TNGSTTNV
-214 RVSYD
+214 LVSYD
-219 STSQILSA
+219 SASQNLSV
-227 FLTYATE
+227 FLTNPVFSWNYS
-234 PPINLSSIVDLTI
+234 LSYIVDLTI

-256 SATTGSSI
+256 SATTGWAI

-279 AGNVSTQPT
+279 AG
-288 NTGGGFNQTK
+288 
-298 ETGDQTNNTGNGSTK
+298 GNGSTK
-313 KKLALIICLAVSSGV
+313 NKSGLIIGLAVSSGV

-348 TEDSGDDGNMDDE
+348 TEDSGDDDNMDDE

-378 ATNNFA
+378 ATNNFV

-391 GGFGGVYKGLFSESN
+391 GGFGGVYKGLLSESN

-428 VKIISHLGHRNLVQ
+428 VKIIGRLRHRNLVQ

-476 KWPVRYNIAQG
+476 KWPVRYKIAQG

-584 PRAEPSK
+584 PRVEPSK
-591 VRLVEWVWDLYGN
+591 VRLVKWVWDLYGN

-611 DKRLG
+611 DKRLD

-696 SCSSCSTNSSMSTGP
+696 SIMW
-711 SKPLLY
+711 
-717 SSKAEVELASTM
+717 
-729 H
+729 

>member
-1 MALSNVPFGLVQ
+1 MALSNIPFGLVQ

-20 LFNQLFI
+20 LFNQFFI

-42 FPSFNTDNSKLT
+42 FPTFNTDNRNLI
-54 LQGDAYT
+54 LQGHAYT
-61 NPYGLQLTKDTLDG
+61 NPDGLQLTKDTLKG
-75 SIGRSVGRA
+75 SIGGSVGRA

-92 WDNST
+92 WDNGT

-103 DFTTDFSFI
+103 DFTTNFSFI
-112 VKALNMYAG
+112 INAVDMPT
-121 AGDGL
+121 GDGL
-126 AFFITPFNSSIPNN
+126 AFFISPFNSSIPNN
-140 SEGGYLGLFSRETAI
+140 SAGGYLGLFSHETAI
-155 NGTRNQIVAV
+155 HGTQNQIVAV
-165 EIDTFKN
+165 EIDTFN
-172 SWDPSDSL
+172 NPSWDPSDSSP
-180 LYAHVGFDINSIVS
+180 YAHVGIDINSIVS

-219 STSQILSA
+219 STSQILSV

-234 PPINLSSIVDLTI
+234 PPISLSSIVDLTI

-256 SATTGSSI
+256 SATTGMST

-288 NTGGGFNQTK
+288 NTGGGFNQTE

-361 FEKGT
+361 FEIGT

-391 GGFGGVYKGLFSESN
+391 GGFGGVYKGLLSESN

-428 VKIISHLGHRNLVQ
+428 VKIIG
-442 LIGWCHEQRE
+442 
-452 LLLVYEYMPNGSLD
+452 P
-466 SHLFGAKIML
+466 
-476 KWPVRYNIAQG
+476 
-487 LTSAILYLHEEW
+487 
-499 EQCVVHRDIKSSNI
+499 
-513 MLDSNFNAKLGDFG
+513 
-527 LARLVDHELGLQTT
+527 
-541 VLAGTMGYLAPE
+541 
-553 CFTTGTAS
+553 
-561 KESDVYSFGV
+561 
-571 VCLEIACGRKPVD
+571 
-584 PRAEPSK
+584 
-591 VRLVEWVWDLYGN
+591 
-604 GQLLEAV
+604 V

-641 RPSIRQVMHVLK
+641 RPSIRQVMHVLN

>member
-1 MALSNVPFGLVQ
+1 MALSNVPFCLVQ

-20 LFNQLFI
+20 LFNQLFF
-27 FFLLLLPNAMSISFN
+27 FFLLLLPNAISISFN
-42 FPSFNTDNSKLT
+42 FTSFNTDNIT
-54 LQGDAYT
+54 VQPDAFT
-61 NPYGLQLTKDTLDG
+61 NKDGLHLTKDTRG
-75 SIGRSVGRA
+75 GPINESVGRA

-97 GKLNVT
+97 GKLKVT
-103 DFTTDFSFI
+103 DFTTNFSFI
-112 VKALNMYAG
+112 IQAVDKFTA
-121 AGDGL
+121 DGL
-126 AFFITPFNSSIPNN
+126 AFFISPFDSKIPDNSF
-140 SEGGYLGLFSRETAI
+140 GGYLGLFSNETAI
-155 NGTRNQIVAV
+155 NGTQNQIVAV
-165 EIDTFKN
+165 EFDTYPN
-172 SWDPSDSL
+172 EWDTASAP
-180 LYAHVGFDINSIVS
+180 HVGIDINSIVS
-194 NKSETLPP
+194 NVSRTLPQ
-202 SMNITNGSTTNV
+202 SINITNGSTTYV
-214 RVSYD
+214 WVSYD
-219 STSQILSA
+219 SASQKLSV
-227 FLTYATE
+227 FLTFATKTAYSWNSF
-234 PPINLSSIVDLTI
+234 NLSCIVDLTI
-247 LPEWVSVGF
+247 LPEWISVGF
-256 SATTGSSI
+256 SATTGWAS
-264 ELHTILSWSFNSTLE
+264 ELHTILSWSFSSTLE
-279 AGNVSTQPT
+279 AEDVSTQP
-288 NTGGGFNQTK
+288 NKTGGGFT
-298 ETGDQTNNTGNGSTK
+298 QTNNTGNGSTK
-313 KKLALIICLAVSSGV
+313 NKLGLIIGLAVSSVG

-335 LWFICWRKRAGGN
+335 LCFLCWRKRAGGN
-348 TEDSGDDGNMDDE
+348 TEDS
-361 FEKGT
+361 
-366 GPRRFTYRELLN
+366 
-378 ATNNFA
+378 
-384 ERGKLGE
+384 
-391 GGFGGVYKGLFSESN
+391 
-406 VEVAVKRVSKG
+406 
-417 SKQGKKEYKSE
+417 
-428 VKIISHLGHRNLVQ
+428 
-442 LIGWCHEQRE
+442 
-452 LLLVYEYMPNGSLD
+452 
-466 SHLFGAKIML
+466 
-476 KWPVRYNIAQG
+476 
-487 LTSAILYLHEEW
+487 EW

-541 VLAGTMGYLAPE
+541 VVAGTMGYLAPE

-584 PRAEPSK
+584 PQAEPSK

-641 RPSIRQVMHVLK
+641 RPSIRQVIHVLK
-653 FEASLPNL
+653 FEASLPIL

-674 MDLCKLSN
+674 MGLCKLSN

-729 H
+729 D

>member
-1 MALSNVPFGLVQ
+1 MVLSNMPFFLVQLQ
-13 PPQKVQF
+13 PPQKLQF

-27 FFLLLLPNAMSISFN
+27 FFLLLLPNVMSISFN
-42 FPSFNTDNSKLT
+42 FPSFNTDNSNLT
-54 LQGDAYT
+54 LQGDAFT
-61 NPYGLQLTKDTLDG
+61 NSNGLQLTKDTLG
-75 SIGRSVGRA
+75 SSIGGSVGRA

-97 GKLNVT
+97 GKLEVT
-103 DFTTDFSFI
+103 DFTTNFSFI
-112 VKALNMYAG
+112 IKAVGKVA
-121 AGDGL
+121 ADGL
-126 AFFITPFNSSIPNN
+126 AFFISPFDSKIPNN
-140 SEGGYLGLFSRETAI
+140 SAGGYLGLFSNETAI
-155 NGTRNQIVAV
+155 NGTQNQIVAV
-165 EIDTFKN
+165 EFDTFQN
-172 SWDPSDSL
+172 LEWDTSAP
-180 LYAHVGFDINSIVS
+180 HVGIDINSIVS
-194 NKSETLPP
+194 NKSVTLPR
-202 SMNITNGSTTNV
+202 SINITNGSTTNV
-214 RVSYD
+214 WVSYD
-219 STSQILSA
+219 STSQNLSVL
-227 FLTYATE
+227 LTYA
-234 PPINLSSIVDLTI
+234 PNPVFSWNCSLSSIVDLTI

-256 SATTGSSI
+256 SATTGSSV
-264 ELHTILSWSFNSTLE
+264 ELHTIISWSFNSTLE
-279 AGNVSTQPT
+279 AGDVSTQP
-288 NTGGGFNQTK
+288 
-298 ETGDQTNNTGNGSTK
+298 NNTGNGGTK
-313 KKLALIICLAVSSGV
+313 NKLGLIVGLAVSSGV

-335 LWFICWRKRAGGN
+335 LWFLCWRKRAGGN
-348 TEDSGDDGNMDDE
+348 TEDSGDDDNMDDE

-378 ATNNFA
+378 ATNNFV

-391 GGFGGVYKGLFSESN
+391 GGFGGVYKGLLSESN

-428 VKIISHLGHRNLVQ
+428 VKIIGRLRHRNLVQ

-476 KWPVRYNIAQG
+476 KWPIRYKIAQG
-487 LTSAILYLHEEW
+487 LTSALLYLHEEW

-541 VLAGTMGYLAPE
+541 VVAGTMGYLAPE

-571 VCLEIACGRKPVD
+571 VCLEIACGRKPVN
-584 PRAEPSK
+584 PQAEPSK

-604 GQLLEAV
+604 GQLLEAI

-635 HPDPTS
+635 HPDPNS

-653 FEASLPNL
+653 FEASLPIL

>member
-1 MALSNVPFGLVQ
+1 ITV
-13 PPQKVQF
+13 
-20 LFNQLFI
+20 
-27 FFLLLLPNAMSISFN
+27 
-42 FPSFNTDNSKLT
+42 
-54 LQGDAYT
+54 
-61 NPYGLQLTKDTLDG
+61 KDTLDG

-92 WDNST
+92 WDNGT

-103 DFTTDFSFI
+103 DFTTNFSFI
-112 VKALNMYAG
+112 IKAVDQSAD
-121 AGDGL
+121 DGL
-126 AFFITPFNSSIPNN
+126 AFFISPFNSSIPNN
-140 SEGGYLGLFSRETAI
+140 SAGGFLGLFSNESAI
-155 NGTRNQIVAV
+155 KGTQNQIICVDA
-165 EIDTFKN
+165 
-172 SWDPSDSL
+172 P
-180 LYAHVGFDINSIVS
+180 HVGIDINSIVS
-194 NKSETLPP
+194 NKNETLPP

-219 STSQILSA
+219 STSQNLSV

-234 PPINLSSIVDLTI
+234 PPISLSSIVDLTI

-279 AGNVSTQPT
+279 AGDVSTPPNKT
-288 NTGGGFNQTK
+288 EGGFT
-298 ETGDQTNNTGNGSTK
+298 ETNNTGNGSTK
-313 KKLALIICLAVSSGV
+313 NKSGLIIGLAVSSGV

-361 FEKGT
+361 FEIGT

-428 VKIISHLGHRNLVQ
+428 VKIISRLRHRNLVQ

-476 KWPVRYNIAQG
+476 KWPVRYKIAQG

-513 MLDSNFNAKLGDFG
+513 MLDSNFNAELGDFG

-553 CFTTGTAS
+553 CFTTGTSS

-641 RPSIRQVMHVLK
+641 KPSIRQVMHVLK
-653 FEASLPNL
+653 LEASLPNL

-682 TSSGFT
+682 TSLGFT

-696 SCSSCSTNSSMSTGP
+696 SCSNCSTNSSMSTGP